1 MARKK
6 VNEERRALIRELIKE
21 YQPKDVNDVQEALKE
36 LLGET
41 LEQML
46 EAELDDHLGY
56 SKYDY
61 KNKETDDSRNG
72 HSSKTVTSSMG
83 EIELEIPRDRNGS
96 FEPQVVKKNQ
106 RDISSIEDQVLSMY
120 AKGMS
125 TRDIS
130 SHLEE
135 VYGVNASREM
145 ISRMTDKILP
155 IAKEWQNR
163 PLEKKYAIIFLDAV
177 HFSVRQDGIVV
188 RKAVYVCIGIG
199 LDGRKDVLGMWIGGN
214 ESAKYWLGVL
224 NEIKNRG
231 VEDILIASVDGLT
244 GFVDAIH
251 AVYPRTEIQRCIV
264 HQIRYTSKFVSYK
277 DIKAFM
283 ADLKKVYQAPTEE
296 TALQQLDS
304 FDDKWGSKYPN
315 SIQSWR
321 NNWPELSTFFKYP
334 PEIRKIIYT
343 TNSIENFNRQLR
355 KVTKTKSVFPSDDA
369 LFKSIYLA
377 MHDATAKWTGRP
389 HEWNQILPQLMI
401 YFGDR
406 IDYSDLG

>member
-130 SHLEE
+130 SHL
-135 VYGVNASREM
+135 
-145 ISRMTDKILP
+145 
-155 IAKEWQNR
+155 W
-163 PLEKKYAIIFLDAV
+163 
-177 HFSVRQDGIVV
+177 
-188 RKAVYVCIGIG
+188 
-199 LDGRKDVLGMWIGGN
+199 
-214 ESAKYWLGVL
+214 
-224 NEIKNRG
+224 
-231 VEDILIASVDGLT
+231 
-244 GFVDAIH
+244 
-251 AVYPRTEIQRCIV
+251 
-264 HQIRYTSKFVSYK
+264 
-277 DIKAFM
+277 
-283 ADLKKVYQAPTEE
+283 
-296 TALQQLDS
+296 
-304 FDDKWGSKYPN
+304 
-315 SIQSWR
+315 
-321 NNWPELSTFFKYP
+321 
-334 PEIRKIIYT
+334 IYT
-343 TNSIENFNRQLR
+343 N
-355 KVTKTKSVFPSDDA
+355 KVDTK
-369 LFKSIYLA
+369 
-377 MHDATAKWTGRP
+377 
-389 HEWNQILPQLMI
+389 
-401 YFGDR
+401 
-406 IDYSDLG
+406 

>member
-125 TRDIS
+125 TRDI
-130 SHLEE
+130 
-135 VYGVNASREM
+135 
-145 ISRMTDKILP
+145 
-155 IAKEWQNR
+155 
-163 PLEKKYAIIFLDAV
+163 
-177 HFSVRQDGIVV
+177 
-188 RKAVYVCIGIG
+188 
-199 LDGRKDVLGMWIGGN
+199 
-214 ESAKYWLGVL
+214 L
-224 NEIKNRG
+224 N
-231 VEDILIASVDGLT
+231 
-244 GFVDAIH
+244 
-251 AVYPRTEIQRCIV
+251 
-264 HQIRYTSKFVSYK
+264 
-277 DIKAFM
+277 
-283 ADLKKVYQAPTEE
+283 
-296 TALQQLDS
+296 
-304 FDDKWGSKYPN
+304 
-315 SIQSWR
+315 
-321 NNWPELSTFFKYP
+321 
-334 PEIRKIIYT
+334 
-343 TNSIENFNRQLR
+343 
-355 KVTKTKSVFPSDDA
+355 
-369 LFKSIYLA
+369 
-377 MHDATAKWTGRP
+377 
-389 HEWNQILPQLMI
+389 
-401 YFGDR
+401 
-406 IDYSDLG
+406 YSQ